1 MPLRVTKTGQASE
14 NSERFSS
21 ISRQTDTGRQSR
33 QEETS
38 IVLTGKVGQLLNE
51 SQLPKQTI
59 S

>member
-21 ISRQTDTGRQSR
+21 ISRQTDTGCQSG

-38 IVLTGKVGQLLNE
+38 TVLTGKAGHLLNE
-51 SQLPKQTI
+51 SWLPK
-59 S
+59 